1 MSKVISGV
9 NYLSNRSTQPRSST
23 AVLLSSSHLAK
34 GKGASTRR
42 LVSGTHGG
50 LLGMS
55 DGIGFP
61 AKMHF
66 NKAAKLIV
74 EKISLT
80 TLGVSSLVYHINT
93 E

>member
-1 MSKVISGV
+1 MNIKTSAKHFFNAMRYRHKVISGV
-9 NYLSNRSTQPRSST
+9 SYLSNRSTQPRSST

-55 DGIGFP
+55 DGIGVP
-61 AKMHF
+61 TKNHF
-66 NKAAKLIV
+66 V
-74 EKISLT
+74 ST
-80 TLGVSSLVYHINT
+80 T